1 MKTLGELK
9 AESKPETLLRRRER
23 AEEERLQANL
33 QAERQRILEQ
43 KKSRIPQVKTAASF
57 IAQNRTK
64 RKSEKA
70 LIVRSRRQRL
80 DIPQD
85 GRLLFAIRLHVSV
98 HAANQIKKALHR
110 VRLFERYTG
119 VFLKADEETSS
130 LLKTAEPFIAFGTP
144 SKEMVDKLIRKRARI
159 QRGGDEVILKDNT
172 FVEESLG
179 AQDILCIDDLIYEI
193 SEVTD
198 KFEVANKFLRPFK
211 LNPPKEKF
219 SKQSKNKGGD
229 FGNWA
234 EEIDSLIDAMT

>member
-9 AESKPETLLRRRER
+9 AESKPETLLRRREK
-23 AEEERLQANL
+23 AEEERLQSNL
-33 QAERQRILEQ
+33 QAERQKILEQ

-70 LIVRSRRQRL
+70 LIVRNRKQRI
-80 DIPQD
+80 DIPCD

-98 HAANQIKKALHR
+98 HAANPIKKALHKL
-110 VRLFERYTG
+110 RLFERYTG
-119 VFLKADEETSS
+119 VFLRADEETSN
-130 LLKTAEPFIAFGTP
+130 LLKVAEPFIAFGSP
-144 SKEMVDKLIRKRARI
+144 SSEMVSKLIHKRARI

-172 FVEESLG
+172 YVEESLG

-193 SEVTD
+193 GQVTD
-198 KFEVANKFLRPFK
+198 KFEVASKFLRPFK

-219 SKQSKNKGGD
+219 SKTPKIKGGD
-229 FGNWA
+229 FGNWQDNIDQL
-234 EEIDSLIDAMT
+234 IDSMT